1 MAFFKFR
8 KGGDEPSSAPA
19 QAESIDA
26 MRKRAKHRL
35 LGAAVLVA
43 IGVIGFPILFDKQPR
58 PISVDIPI
66 EIPDRNKAK
75 PLIIP
80 EPLAAPAAQPAASA
94 QGLLPAPPVAA
105 PVAAASVAGQVTP
118 APALVAAP
126 LVASAP
132 KMPAKPELKPE
143 PKVESKAPEKV
154 AQKPVVAPPKPDD
167 GSHAKA
173 LLEGKDVEKPA
184 AGAGGRFV
192 VQVGAFSDAQRAHEV
207 RLKVEHAGLKT
218 YTQVAEGKGGRKI
231 RVRVGPFASKA
242 EAEKAAAKIKK
253 LGLPTAMLTL

>member
-8 KGGDEPSSAPA
+8 KGGDEPSNAPA

-26 MRKRAKHRL
+26 MRKRAKNRL

-105 PVAAASVAGQVTP
+105 ASVAGQVTP

-132 KMPAKPELKPE
+132 KTPAKPELKPE
-143 PKVESKAPEKV
+143 PKVEPKAPEKV
-154 AQKPVVAPPKPDD
+154 AQKPVVAPPKADD

-184 AGAGGRFV
+184 TAAGGRFV

-218 YTQVAEGKGGRKI
+218 YTQVAEGKDGRKI